1 MPRASFSPAEVVV
14 PEALLS
20 DLWKFGL
27 PEHRLGDLRLAHLPV
42 FGDLVWQVGSFQA
55 VGLDRA
61 DFPHRAAELCDEPG
75 IDPYTG
81 KRFTPDTCD
90 VDHVVAAKEAWES
103 GAWAWPAE
111 RRKAFGADRANL
123 AATLDCVNR
132 SKGDGDIAEWSGTVA
147 SGPCAG
153 LAITPRGRCWW
164 AAAVLVKAKWG

>member
-1 MPRASFSPAEVVV
+1 MQFPVVALAAV
-14 PEALLS
+14 FALAGCLPQAPES
-20 DLWKFGL
+20 DAPGL
-27 PEHRLGDLRLAHLPV
+27 V
-42 FGDLVWQVGSFQA
+42 
-55 VGLDRA
+55 RA
-61 DFPHRAAELCDEPG
+61 DFAHRAAELCDEPG

-103 GAWAWPAE
+103 GAWAWPAQ

-132 SKGDGDIAEWSGTVA
+132 SKADGGIAEWSGTVA
-147 SGPCAG
+147 SGPCDG

-164 AAAVLVKAKWG
+164 AAATVLAKTTWGLTANPEKNTALAAAC